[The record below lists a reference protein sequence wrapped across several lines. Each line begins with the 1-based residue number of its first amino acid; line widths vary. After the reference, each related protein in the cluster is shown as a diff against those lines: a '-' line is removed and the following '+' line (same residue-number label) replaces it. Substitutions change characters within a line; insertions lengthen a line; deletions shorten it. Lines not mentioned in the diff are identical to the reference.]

1 MKKFKKLFAVITF
14 LMLLSVTSIPKGNVT
29 VPPITKAPGGG
40 VILYSDLPPID
51 TY

>member
-1 MKKFKKLFAVITF
+1 MKKFKKLLAVFTF
-14 LMLLSVTSIPKGNVT
+14 LMFISVISTSNGNGT

-40 VILYSDLPPID
+40 VILYSDVPPID